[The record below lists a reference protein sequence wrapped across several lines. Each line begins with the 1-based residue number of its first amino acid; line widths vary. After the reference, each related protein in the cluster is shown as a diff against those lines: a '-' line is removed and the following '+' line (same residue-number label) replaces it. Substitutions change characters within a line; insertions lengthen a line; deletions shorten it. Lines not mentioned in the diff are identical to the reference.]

1 MKMRKTENALKGWLF
16 SLFLVFSSISLYAQ
30 NITVSG
36 TVTDNVFKEPLIGV
50 TIVIEGTSDGT
61 VTDID
66 GNYTINNVP
75 SNGSLVVSY
84 VGMQSQIVAVNGRAN
99 IDIVLREDSELLE
112 EVVVTGYGGTQL
124 RSKLTNSIAKVSE
137 KPLQWVFTLTLHK
150 LFQVLYQVLELFS
163 HLVTRVQ
170 LHKLYFAVEPTLMD
184 PVHHLLWLTAS

>member
-1 MKMRKTENALKGWLF
+1 MRKTENALKGWLF

-50 TIVIEGTSDGT
+50 TIVIEGTTDGT

-84 VGMQSQIVAVNGRAN
+84 VGMQSQTVAVNGRAN
-99 IDIVLREDSELLE
+99 IDIVLREETLSCWRKLL
-112 EVVVTGYGGTQL
+112 
-124 RSKLTNSIAKVSE
+124 
-137 KPLQWVFTLTLHK
+137 
-150 LFQVLYQVLELFS
+150 
-163 HLVTRVQ
+163 
-170 LHKLYFAVEPTLMD
+170 
-184 PVHHLLWLTAS
+184 